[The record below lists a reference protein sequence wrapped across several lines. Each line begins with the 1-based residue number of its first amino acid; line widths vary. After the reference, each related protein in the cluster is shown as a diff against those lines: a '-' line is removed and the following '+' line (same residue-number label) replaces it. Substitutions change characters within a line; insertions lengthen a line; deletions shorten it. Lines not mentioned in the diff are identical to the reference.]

1 MRRERGCGG
10 AHNRQL
16 GADAEAPA
24 GDEGDPGARWPVEDV
39 DGRGYQTV
47 PGTRGQPPSPSS
59 PTTTC
64 IPHIHRRQAR
74 RRAVRHRR
82 LRLPI
87 AHQGLAVEREPLR
100 EEASL
105 LCLWILPHT
114 AGKREEE
121 RELPGCRERGRMT
134 EEAGLILIYFFMFM
148 NKCLSTFLYLVKHL
162 SLTVFMEID

>member
-1 MRRERGCGG
+1 LYSS
-10 AHNRQL
+10 H
-16 GADAEAPA
+16 
-24 GDEGDPGARWPVEDV
+24 
-39 DGRGYQTV
+39 
-47 PGTRGQPPSPSS
+47 PPPPSS
-59 PTTTC
+59 P
-64 IPHIHRRQAR
+64 PRRTPSSSSSSNR
-74 RRAVRHRR
+74 PLGSSDR
-82 LRLPI
+82 
-87 AHQGLAVEREPLR
+87 ERER

-162 SLTVFMEID
+162 ILTVFIMEIIYYHKIRL